1 MTHATTPSRSS
12 WSSGGQTTPWASGW
26 REGSIRPGLLGPSF
40 TGSARLLSARCAP
53 GTVSGRGDSNE
64 RHRPGVLGSRGA
76 ADCSSQ
82 CKRHENTINE
92 TEGVRHAAV
101 TDSPGARD
109 RCVCRLGWHGVPCH
123 RAGESRSR
131 TRARGLRRCGPLCSE
146 TFSFPSLLLNS
157 SGVKRWALESK

>member
-12 WSSGGQTTPWASGW
+12 WSSGGETTPWASGW

-40 TGSARLLSARCAP
+40 TCSAQLLSARCAP

-64 RHRPGVLGSRGA
+64 RHRPGVLGSGGA
-76 ADCSSQ
+76 ADCSPQ
-82 CKRHENTINE
+82 CKRHKNTINE

-109 RCVCRLGWHGVPCH
+109 RCVWAGV
-123 RAGESRSR
+123 
-131 TRARGLRRCGPLCSE
+131 ARRPVPQGRREPQQDPGPGAPPVWAPLLRDLQLP
-146 TFSFPSLLLNS
+146 FSPAEL
-157 SGVKRWALESK
+157 